1 MIEGES
7 NSVQYRETQPHLLRD
22 NLADLSVIF
31 TIAGGWGTWLSNHVV
46 PSQFVNT
53 SPSPPPPQKNK

>member
-7 NSVQYRETQPHLLRD
+7 NSVKYRETQPHVLRE

-31 TIAGGWGTWLSNHVV
+31 TISGGWET
-46 PSQFVNT
+46 
-53 SPSPPPPQKNK
+53 

>member
-7 NSVQYRETQPHLLRD
+7 NSVKYRGTQSHLLRD

-31 TIAGGWGTWLSNHVV
+31 TGGWRT
-46 PSQFVNT
+46 
-53 SPSPPPPQKNK
+53 

>member
-7 NSVQYRETQPHLLRD
+7 NSVKYRETQPHVLRE

-31 TIAGGWGTWLSNHVV
+31 TISGGWETWLSNHMV

-53 SPSPPPPQKNK
+53 PTPTHPHPPKK